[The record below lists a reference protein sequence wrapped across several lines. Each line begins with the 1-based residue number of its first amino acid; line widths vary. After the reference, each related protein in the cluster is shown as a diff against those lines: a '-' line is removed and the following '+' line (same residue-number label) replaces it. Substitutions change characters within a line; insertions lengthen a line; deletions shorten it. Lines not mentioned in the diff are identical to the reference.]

1 MFKEIT
7 IIGGAGH
14 VGLAFALICGSAN
27 IKVHIHDNNLDSI
40 KLIQKGKMPH
50 IENNANKVLKKGI
63 ISQIYSFAEK
73 RIIIVNDLMLKMQ

>member
-14 VGLAFALICGSAN
+14 VGLAFALICGLAN

-40 KLIQKGKMPH
+40 KLIRLAKRQAVIVEFAPH
-50 IENNANKVLKKGI
+50 AYLNRQN
-63 ISQIYSFAEK
+63 QIVVNVERAILVMEK
-73 RIIIVNDLMLKMQ
+73 CQPVI